1 MSTEMF
7 LQLIQ
12 CHITSD
18 HIYIYIISNKH
29 AGIKHGLIE
38 I

>member
-1 MSTEMF
+1 MF

-12 CHITSD
+12 HHITSD
-18 HIYIYIISNKH
+18 HIYIYIYKKKISDKH